1 MITLDLTLD
10 STDELFA
17 IGNMLLELEKEM
29 LNDDDPVMQEITIIK
44 DEYEITLDFGYLGL
58 DECIV
63 RRKHDDY
70 TGDDDENAKNT
81 L

>member
-10 STDELFA
+10 STDELFT
-17 IGNMLLELEKEM
+17 IGNILLELEKEM
-29 LNDDDPVMQEITIIK
+29 LDDDDSIMQEIKIIK
-44 DEYEITLDFGYLGL
+44 GEYEITLDFGYLGL

-63 RRKHDDY
+63 RRKYDDY
-70 TGDDDENAKNT
+70 TGDDENAEDD